1 MKTLP
6 ERSRRRLVLLTQ
18 LLSQLERDTITSLEI
33 EKLTGWS
40 NSVIRR
46 DISMIGCICG
56 ASNGYHVDVLL
67 KMLKKAIG
75 EDGSHE
81 KKCCLVG
88 LGKIG
93 ESLCTGDMLEDSSF
107 KLVAGFDESVNKT
120 EVIKASCPLYP
131 TTKLEDVIKAQGIRY
146 AILAVPDSEAQQT
159 AKRLIE
165 CGIRG
170 IVNYTSTVLIV
181 DEGVA
186 VENVAVRTALNVL
199 AAAIEE

>member
-6 ERSRRRLVLLTQ
+6 ERSRRRLVLLAQ
-18 LLSQLERDTITSLEI
+18 LLSQLEQDTITSLDI

-67 KMLKKAIG
+67 RMLKKAIG
-75 EDGSHE
+75 EDGSRE
-81 KKCCLVG
+81 RKCCLVG
-88 LGKIG
+88 LGKLG
-93 ESLCTGDMLEDSSF
+93 EALCTGDMLEGSSF

-131 TTKLEDVIKAQGIRY
+131 TTKLEEIIKSQGIMY
-146 AILAVPDSEAQQT
+146 TILAVPDAVAMSVAN
-159 AKRLIE
+159 RLVS

-170 IVNYTSTVLIV
+170 IVNYTNIVLTLDHDIF
-181 DEGVA
+181 
-186 VENVAVRTALNVL
+186 VENVATKTALNVL
-199 AAAIEE
+199 AAAIED

>member
-1 MKTLP
+1 MKCLP

-18 LLSQLERDTITSLEI
+18 LLSQLEQKTITSLEI

-56 ASNGYHVDVLL
+56 ASNGYRVEVLL
-67 KMLKKAIG
+67 TMLRAAIG
-75 EDGSHE
+75 EDGKQM

-93 ESLCTGDMLEDSSF
+93 EALCTGDLLEGSAF
-107 KLVAGFDESVNKT
+107 NLVAGFDESVNKT

-131 TTKLEDVIKAQGIRY
+131 TTKLEEIIDSEKIKY
-146 AILAVPDSEAQQT
+146 AILAVPNPEAQAT
-159 AKRLIE
+159 AERLVK
-165 CGIRG
+165 CGIKG
-170 IVNYTSTVLIV
+170 IANYTNTVLTLDKEI
-181 DEGVA
+181 A
-186 VENVAVRTALNVL
+186 VENVAPRTALNVL
-199 AAAIEE
+199 AAAIED